1 MKRFVCLIMAL
12 MLCLTCL
19 SVTAEEA
26 ASTTQ
31 LQKLMLQYIKGS
43 GLRGLITLNVEGDKP
58 WAQLLSAL
66 NDTPIQLRCIDGIS
80 EGFQYKLYLTGENG
94 EEQNL
99 TQIFSDGSGTAWLQS
114 DFLLDTLV
122 SFPTELDLLSSLAG
136 LDVDNPTWYFIAL
149 RMLLMTEE
157 SWTESWEPQLADA
170 SILLDSWMNAYAGT
184 PAILDEGDGK
194 IMQFRCEIPAEDI
207 KQQLKTLVPLLL
219 ENQELMTL
227 AGRQVSREQEDI
239 YLNAGY
245 EWYYDQCIDAL
256 PLSGSIVLERQATVL
271 GEPVSMLMSFP
282 VAGPGTLKEVS
293 ILQSGN
299 TAGLTLTWEEK
310 TLSITSVTAAG
321 DGSSEQLS
329 GEIRYLLQDGEGFSA
344 DYTLVSSKANGT
356 DNDGRDT
363 ETYTWDITLTPDS
376 GAEGSFSPVQIKAQA
391 LLYSKAGDFN
401 PTTLEFSSAATI
413 DDCNVS
419 LALKLRTTSLWE
431 LPAAPDERVTRS
443 LSSMTPDERATL
455 LEDWVAN
462 ALLSLAAQK
471 SLPTAAPAEEIAL
484 PEAETAAPEETPT
497 AMPITVIT
505 EAPEAP
511 EATPSPETTEE
522 VPAA

>member
-12 MLCLTCL
+12 VLCLTCL
-19 SVTAEEA
+19 SATAED
-26 ASTTQ
+26 ASQMPQ

-66 NDTPIQLRCIDGIS
+66 NDTPIQLRFIDGIS
-80 EGFQYKLYLTGENG
+80 DGFQYKLYLTGEDG
-94 EEQNL
+94 AEKNL
-99 TQIFSDGSGTAWLQS
+99 SQIYSDGSGTAWIQS

-136 LDVDNPTWYFIAL
+136 LDVDNPTWYFSAL

-170 SILLDSWMNAYAGT
+170 SMLLDSWMNAYAGSPT
-184 PAILDEGDGK
+184 ILDQGDGK

-207 KQQLKTLVPLLL
+207 KQQLKALVPVLL

-227 AGRQVSREQEDI
+227 AARQVSREQEDL

-245 EWYYDQCIDAL
+245 EWYYNQCIDAL

-271 GEPVSMLMSFP
+271 GEPVSMLMTFP
-282 VAGPGTLKEVS
+282 VAGFGTLQEVS
-293 ILQSGN
+293 ILQAES
-299 TAGLTLTWEEK
+299 TASLTLTWEEK
-310 TLSITSVTAAG
+310 TLSITAVTTAG
-321 DGSSEQLS
+321 DDGSEQLS
-329 GEIRYLLQDGEGFSA
+329 GEISCQPKDGDGFAA
-344 DYTLVSSKANGT
+344 DYTLVSKKATGMD
-356 DNDGRDT
+356 DNGRDT
-363 ETYTWDITLTPDS
+363 ETYTWDITLTPDA
-376 GAEGSFSPVQIKAQA
+376 GAENSFSPIQLKAQA

-401 PTTLEFSSAATI
+401 PTTLEFSSAATV
-413 DDCNVS
+413 DECTVS

-443 LSSMTPDERATL
+443 LDSMTPDERTTL

-462 ALLSLAAQK
+462 ALLALAAQK
-471 SLPTAAPAEEIAL
+471 SMSTEAPATES
-484 PEAETAAPEETPT
+484 AAPEETPNPMT
-497 AMPITVIT
+497 ITVIT
-505 EAPEAP
+505 NAPENP
-511 EATPSPETTEE
+511 ETTQAPETTEE